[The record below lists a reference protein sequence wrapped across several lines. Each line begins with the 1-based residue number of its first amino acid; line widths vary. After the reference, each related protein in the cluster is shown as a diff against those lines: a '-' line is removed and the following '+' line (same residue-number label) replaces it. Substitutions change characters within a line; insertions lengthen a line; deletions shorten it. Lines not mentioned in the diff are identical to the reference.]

1 MDLSKPAKTLTTQI
15 TDGTGEYTYKEN
27 GRYWVLSKEEA
38 ARLQSFPP
46 TYKFVGSETSIR
58 KQIGNSVAPLLAQAV
73 AARIRFD

>member
-15 TDGTGEYTYKEN
+15 TAGTGEYTYKKD
-27 GRYWVLSKEEA
+27 GSYWVLSVEEA

-46 TYKFVGSETSIR
+46 TYKFEGSKTSIR

-73 AARIRFD
+73 AAKIQFD